1 MTSNREDQRGK
12 GSGLGNS
19 NDSRAKGGNSK
30 NIEQSVSNK
39 NAYND
44 DYEVKREDEI
54 SQEELKREKGK
65 DEPKRH

>member
-19 NDSRAKGGNSK
+19 NDSRTKGGNSK
-30 NIEQSVSNK
+30 NIEQSVGNK

-44 DYEVKREDEI
+44 DYEVKQEDEI